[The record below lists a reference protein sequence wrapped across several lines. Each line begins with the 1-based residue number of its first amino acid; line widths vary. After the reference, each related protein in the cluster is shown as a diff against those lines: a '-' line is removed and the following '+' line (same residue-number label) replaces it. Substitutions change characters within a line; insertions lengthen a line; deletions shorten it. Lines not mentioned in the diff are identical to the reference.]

1 MCEAQK
7 RLEFTT
13 TLELDQEL
21 TSRGR
26 LGGVAVD
33 QLGFIYVSNFSE
45 SVWQISPEGTVKLLY
60 DGLYGGSGNTIDG
73 EGNLLQSNFFA
84 NNVVKI
90 SRNGKAEGL
99 ISSGLNGPV
108 GIEVDTDRNILVC
121 NFAGNYVS
129 ITSPDGVTKVL
140 AKSELFNG
148 PNGITLH
155 PDGGRCGED
164 PCALFPVQSEL
175 AMRRFAVEPEVTFHP
190 AHKILHHNQ
199 RMRHSYERG

>member
-1 MCEAQK
+1 MARAIRC
-7 RLEFTT
+7 
-13 TLELDQEL
+13 
-21 TSRGR
+21 
-26 LGGVAVD
+26 
-33 QLGFIYVSNFSE
+33 
-45 SVWQISPEGTVKLLY
+45 
-60 DGLYGGSGNTIDG
+60 DG

-90 SRNGKAEGL
+90 SRNGKAEEL

-129 ITSPDGVTKVL
+129 TTSPDGVTKVL

-155 PDGGRCGED
+155 PDGRIYVTNYGNDQILKIDKSGSVDVLPLCQ
-164 PCALFPVQSEL
+164 AVKV
-175 AMRRFAVEPEVTFHP
+175 MR
-190 AHKILHHNQ
+190 IL
-199 RMRHSYERG
+199 ST